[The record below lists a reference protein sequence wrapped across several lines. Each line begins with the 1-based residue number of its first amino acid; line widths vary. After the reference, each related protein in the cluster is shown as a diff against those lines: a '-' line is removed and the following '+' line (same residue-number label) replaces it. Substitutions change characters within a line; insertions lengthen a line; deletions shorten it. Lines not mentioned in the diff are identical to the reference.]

1 MLWMTKRKLQ
11 SNNPTKRYRAVQE
24 LVGRTGPEAFELLL
38 MAQQDQD
45 EEVRRASWDALR
57 EKCTQRMQSVLKKC
71 STDPR
76 WQIRMATAR
85 LVAHSVWARHLTIE
99 AEISKRLKH
108 EDDSRSVP
116 DLFMLMND
124 DRAICKSVGHAAA
137 EALLSLGRHELGTEK
152 HIWLDLNNKCPFDDV
167 RHAAAEAL
175 LSLGRHEPV
184 TAKHNWKDLYS
195 KSPFEDVSVSA
206 FKKLVEVG
214 EFSRADVVS
223 ALADRRIKVRAAAA
237 HLIGISFAKDAAV
250 LSGLGIDRC
259 EVEKGT
265 VLELARRSLRG
276 LLSPRKSAIHD
287 DAIEAAAALAKLGDP
302 QGVKYLLGCLSGW
315 SSFPTLSR
323 ECQSTPREALEQ
335 VAGNYVN
342 LILEAFQIASLDRQP
357 PGHAHELKSRRRE
370 YLPGVQRLRVI
381 LADVITK
388 VSKQLAE
395 PLIAVIQAT
404 DLGEGGYF
412 YYEAGESS
420 KGDPYVSHAEIKRNA
435 IQQLACLITNA
446 RVSNAVLLQIT
457 SLRDPQNVDEQEL
470 GRLREMVKQK
480 LTYEAGGSPNA
491 RTPIAEQKL
500 SLKHSVAGEELN
512 STSLADLLRK
522 CYPERKASD
531 DKTVSELLIQLV
543 DAGYD
548 SISSLQ
554 SELIG
559 SEDAPRYSD
568 ILEEYEKTHFNLYDV
583 GAVRMVLTIR
593 QRRRENEFIGE
604 SFLPTQR
611 AIR

>member
-45 EEVRRASWDALR
+45 EEVRRASREALR

-124 DRAICKSVGHAAA
+124 DRAICKSVG
-137 EALLSLGRHELGTEK
+137 
-152 HIWLDLNNKCPFDDV
+152 
-167 RHAAAEAL
+167 HAAAEAL